1 MIVKFWKKSLSRR
14 IMAQIA
20 LTGLIVALIGAAGL
34 RLYYQ
39 EMLSERL
46 QSLRAIT
53 ELFTSYAQN
62 LETRVRSGGLTREA
76 ALSELAE
83 TAMAMRFDDGTNY
96 VAIYAMDGTVL
107 AVPDRRLVG
116 SNQLDTRVN
125 GVRVAGTLIDQLKT
139 SNTAVTTYRYARP
152 GREGLYPKTTFA
164 VRFEPWNIMIAAGTY
179 TDDIKTAFLSL
190 AFAAIGLLVGAGAL
204 GVVGSVL
211 IGRSITRPL
220 DLLRRRMQTL
230 AGGDVA
236 GPISGL
242 DRTDE
247 IGQMAGAV
255 EVFRQALID
264 KAELDRAA
272 VRAAEAEARHA
283 QVLGDLTQAFETR
296 AGVLMTDVAA
306 AATEMQ
312 SAAEAMTRTASHT
325 SARAARVAE
334 AAQETAGS
342 VQSVAAATEEMA
354 VTIQEISGQMAQS
367 SARTTQ
373 AATEAQRTN
382 ALVGD
387 LAAGAEQIGAV
398 ASLIAGIARQTN
410 LLALN
415 ATIEAARAGEA
426 GRGFAVVA
434 AEVKALAEQTASA
447 TEEIAARIGA
457 VQDSTRQA
465 VDAIQGIG
473 RTVDA
478 VSGLATTVAAAIE
491 QQGATTEEI
500 VRSVARAAEGT
511 EAVTGNIADVSKGA
525 EETGGAAEQVLGAA
539 RGMARKSEQLSAE
552 IQRFLDGIRAA

>member
-1 MIVKFWKKSLSRR
+1 
-14 IMAQIA
+14 
-20 LTGLIVALIGAAGL
+20 
-34 RLYYQ
+34 
-39 EMLSERL
+39 
-46 QSLRAIT
+46 
-53 ELFTSYAQN
+53 
-62 LETRVRSGGLTREA
+62 
-76 ALSELAE
+76 
-83 TAMAMRFDDGTNY
+83 MAMRFDDGTNY
-96 VAIYAMDGTVL
+96 VAIYAMDATAM

-116 SNQLDTRVN
+116 SNQLETRVN
-125 GVRVAGTLIDQLKT
+125 GVRVAGTLMDLLKT
-139 SNTAVTTYRYARP
+139 SDTAMMTYQYARP
-152 GREGLYPKTTFA
+152 GHEGLYAKTTFA
-164 VRFEPWNIMIAAGTY
+164 VRYQPWNIVIAAGTY
-179 TDDIKTAFLSL
+179 TDDIRAGFFSL
-190 AFAAIGLLVGAGAL
+190 AFAAIGLLLGVGAL
-204 GVVGSVL
+204 GVAGPVL

-220 DLLRRRMQTL
+220 DQLGRRLQTL

-236 GPISGL
+236 GPVSRL

-272 VRAAEAEARHA
+272 VRAAEAEARLA
-283 QVLGDLTQAFETR
+283 QILGDPTQAFETQ
-296 AGVLMTDVAA
+296 AGILMTDIAA

-312 SAAEAMTRTASHT
+312 AAAQAMTRTASHT

-354 VTIQEISGQMAQS
+354 VTIQEIFGQMVQS
-367 SARTTQ
+367 SARTAQ
-373 AATEAQRTN
+373 AASEAQRTN

-387 LAAGAEQIGAV
+387 LAVGAEQIGAV

-434 AEVKALAEQTASA
+434 AEVKALAEQTAA
-447 TEEIAARIGA
+447 ANEEIAARIGA
-457 VQDSTRQA
+457 VQASTRQA

-478 VSGLATTVAAAIE
+478 VSGLATTVAVAIE
-491 QQGATTEEI
+491 QQGAITEEI

-525 EETGGAAEQVLGAA
+525 EETGGAAEQVLGTA
-539 RGMARKSEQLSAE
+539 RGMARKSERLSAE

>member
-1 MIVKFWKKSLSRR
+1 MV
-14 IMAQIA
+14 
-20 LTGLIVALIGAAGL
+20 VALIGAAGL
-34 RLYYQ
+34 RLCYR

-53 ELFTSYAQN
+53 ELFTTYAQS
-62 LETRVRSGGLTREA
+62 LETRVRNGALTREA

-83 TAMAMRFDDGTNY
+83 TAMAKRFGGATNY
-96 VAIYAMDGTVL
+96 VAIYAMDGTAL

-125 GVRVAGTLIDQLKT
+125 GVRVAGTLIDQLRT
-139 SNTAVTTYRYARP
+139 SETAVTTYRYARP

-179 TDDIKTAFLSL
+179 TYDIKAAFLSL
-190 AFAAIGLLVGAGAL
+190 AFAAIGLLLGVGAL
-204 GVVGSVL
+204 GVVGLVL
-211 IGRSITRPL
+211 IGRSITRAL
-220 DLLRRRMQTL
+220 DQLGRRMQTL

-236 GPISGL
+236 GPVSGL
-242 DRTDE
+242 NRMDE
-247 IGQMAGAV
+247 IGQMADAV

-272 VRAAEAEARHA
+272 VRAAGAEARHA
-283 QVLGDLTQAFETR
+283 QILGDLTQAFETQ
-296 AGVLMTDVAA
+296 AGILMTDVAA
-306 AATEMQ
+306 ATEMQ
-312 SAAEAMTRTASHT
+312 AAADAMTRTASHT

-342 VQSVAAATEEMA
+342 VQSVAAATKEIA

-367 SARTTQ
+367 SARTAQ

-387 LAAGAEQIGAV
+387 LADEAEQIGAV
-398 ASLIAGIARQTN
+398 ASLIADIARQTN

-457 VQDSTRQA
+457 VQASTRQA

-473 RTVDA
+473 RTVDT
-478 VSGLATTVAAAIE
+478 VSRLATTVAVAIE

-525 EETGGAAEQVLGAA
+525 EETGGAAEQVLGTA